1 MAARKRN
8 NGGNEPL
15 KGGQKRSNNATSY
28 NKKDMTHAGVTKQK
42 SVPMSPSNKVS
53 NEWLKK
59 NRSTPSKGT
68 YGTRTGV
75 NKLK

>member
-1 MAARKRN
+1 MAARKRKTG
-8 NGGNEPL
+8 GGNGITLPKTKKLNPHSTE
-15 KGGQKRSNNATSY
+15 
-28 NKKDMTHAGVTKQK
+28 NKKDLTHSGVTKQK
-42 SVPMSPSNKVS
+42 PAQKTSTVS